1 MSVARPCWRTG
12 MQEAILDTFR
22 YGMRRIDGLRLSGRA
37 SARVAQVVRD
47 RRHRGDCV
55 TSNEVWNAE
64 HRSVVVAAFLGW
76 MLDAFDFFL
85 VVFVLRHLASDF
97 KTDITAVTL
106 GISLTLAMRP
116 IGAFLFGRLGDRY
129 GRRPALMASILLYSA
144 MELATAFA
152 PSLGVFIVL
161 RALYGVAMGGE
172 WGIGASL
179 AFETVP
185 VRSRGLVSG
194 ILQAGYPCGYL
205 LAAVVFGLLFD
216 HIGWRGMFVVGSA
229 PALLVLY
236 IFSRV
241 PESRTWAAGRA
252 QPDGHARRGLLAGLR
267 GHWMLTLYAILLM
280 TCFNFFRHGTQDL
293 YPTLLSAQRGFSAG
307 TVSEIAI
314 VYNVGAILGGML
326 FGTLSSRIG
335 RRRAIAIAAA
345 LSLLVLPFWAYS
357 TTAVT
362 LAIAAFAM
370 QFMVQGAWGVVPV
383 HLNELSPEGIRA
395 TFPGVVYQLGNL
407 LASFNA
413 TIQAS
418 VATTR
423 MSDGRPDYA
432 FALTLVCAVV
442 AVALVLL
449 ALLGPERRGVRFAA

>member
-1 MSVARPCWRTG
+1 
-12 MQEAILDTFR
+12 
-22 YGMRRIDGLRLSGRA
+22 
-37 SARVAQVVRD
+37 
-47 RRHRGDCV
+47 
-55 TSNEVWNAE
+55 
-64 HRSVVVAAFLGW
+64 

-85 VVFVLRHLASDF
+85 VVFVLRHLATDF

-106 GISLTLAMRP
+106 GIGVTLAMRP
-116 IGAFLFGRLGDRY
+116 LGAFLFGRFGDRY
-129 GRRPALMASILLYSA
+129 GRRPALIASILLYSA
-144 MELATAFA
+144 MELATAFS
-152 PSLGVFIVL
+152 PSLHVFIVL

-216 HIGWRGMFVVGSA
+216 RIGWRGMFVVGAA

-236 IFSRV
+236 IFSKV
-241 PESRTWAAGRA
+241 PESRTWTAGRA
-252 QPDGHARRGLLAGLR
+252 QPVKRGLLAGLK
-267 GHWMLTLYAILLM
+267 GHWMLTLYAIVLM
-280 TCFNFFRHGTQDL
+280 TCFNFFSHGTQDL
-293 YPTLLSAQRGFSAG
+293 YPTLLGAQRGFSAG
-307 TVSEIAI
+307 TISGIAV
-314 VYNVGAILGGML
+314 VYNIGAILGGML
-326 FGTLSSRIG
+326 FGSLSSRMG
-335 RRRAIAIAAA
+335 RRRAIALAAA

-413 TIQAS
+413 TLQAS
-418 VATTR
+418 VATTHL
-423 MSDGRPDYA
+423 SDGRPDYA
-432 FALTLVCAVV
+432 FALTLVCGVV

-449 ALLGPERRGVRFAA
+449 ALLGPERRDVRFMA

>member
-1 MSVARPCWRTG
+1 MG
-12 MQEAILDTFR
+12 MTSSEAWT
-22 YGMRRIDGLRLSGRA
+22 
-37 SARVAQVVRD
+37 AQ
-47 RRHRGDCV
+47 
-55 TSNEVWNAE
+55 S
-64 HRSVVVAAFLGW
+64 RSVVIASFLGW
-76 MLDAFDFFL
+76 TLDAFDFFL
-85 VVFVLRHLASDF
+85 VIFVLPRLAGDF
-97 KTDITAVTL
+97 RTDVTAVTV
-106 GISLTLAMRP
+106 GIGATLAMRP
-116 IGAFLFGRLGDRY
+116 VGAFLFGRFGDRY

-152 PSLGVFIVL
+152 PSLRVFIVL
-161 RALYGVAMGGE
+161 RALYGIAMGGE

-205 LAAVVFGLLFD
+205 LAAVVFGLLFAR
-216 HIGWRGMFVVGSA
+216 IGWRGMFVVGAA

-252 QPDGHARRGLLAGLR
+252 APAQHGLMAGLR
-267 GHWMLTLYAILLM
+267 GHWMLALYAIALM
-280 TCFNFFRHGTQDL
+280 TCFNSFSHGTQDL
-293 YPTLLSAQRGFSAG
+293 YPTLLRVQRGFSTG
-307 TVSEIAI
+307 TISAIAV
-314 VYNVGAILGGML
+314 VYNIGAILGGMA
-326 FGTLSSRIG
+326 FGTLSGRLG
-335 RRRAIAIAAA
+335 RRRAIALAAA

-357 TTAVT
+357 TTAVS

-383 HLNELSPEGIRA
+383 HLNELSPEGMRA

-407 LASFNA
+407 LTSFNG
-413 TIQAS
+413 TLQAALAAAYPS
-418 VATTR
+418 H
-423 MSDGRPDYA
+423 GRADYA
-432 FALTLVCAVV
+432 LSLTVVCGVV

-449 ALLGPERRGVRFAA
+449 ALLGPERRDARFTA

>member
-1 MSVARPCWRTG
+1 M
-12 MQEAILDTFR
+12 
-22 YGMRRIDGLRLSGRA
+22 
-37 SARVAQVVRD
+37 
-47 RRHRGDCV
+47 
-55 TSNEVWNAE
+55 TSNEVWKPE
-64 HRSVVVAAFLGW
+64 HRNVVVASFLGW

-97 KTDITAVTL
+97 RTGITAVTL

-116 IGAFLFGRLGDRY
+116 VGAFLFGRVADRY

-144 MELATAFA
+144 MELATAFSN
-152 PSLGVFIVL
+152 SLAVFVTL

-205 LAAVVFGLLFD
+205 LAAVVFGLFFD
-216 HIGWRGMFVVGSA
+216 RIGWRGMFVVGAA
-229 PALLVLY
+229 PALLVLF
-236 IFSRV
+236 IFSKV
-241 PESRTWAAGRA
+241 PESKTWEAARA
-252 QPDGHARRGLLAGLR
+252 RPAKRGLIAGLK
-267 GHWMLTLYAILLM
+267 GHWMLALYAILLM
-280 TCFNFFRHGTQDL
+280 TCFNFYSHGTQDL
-293 YPTLLSAQRGFSAG
+293 YPTLLSVQRGFSPHTISA
-307 TVSEIAI
+307 IAV
-314 VYNVGAILGGML
+314 VYNVGAILGGIL
-326 FGTLSSRIG
+326 FGSLSSRMG
-335 RRRAIAIAAA
+335 RRRAVALAAA

-383 HLNELSPEGIRA
+383 HLNELSPEGMRA

-413 TIQAS
+413 TLQAS
-418 VATTR
+418 IATTH
-423 MSDGRPDYA
+423 MSRGRPDYA
-432 FALTLVCAVV
+432 FALTLVCGVV

-449 ALLGPERRGVRFAA
+449 ALLGPERRGVEFVA

>member
-1 MSVARPCWRTG
+1 M
-12 MQEAILDTFR
+12 
-22 YGMRRIDGLRLSGRA
+22 
-37 SARVAQVVRD
+37 
-47 RRHRGDCV
+47 
-55 TSNEVWNAE
+55 TSNEVWTPE
-64 HRSVVVAAFLGW
+64 HRNVVVASFLGW

-116 IGAFLFGRLGDRY
+116 VGAFIFGRVGDRY

-144 MELATAFA
+144 MELATAFSS
-152 PSLGVFIVL
+152 SLAVFVTL
-161 RALYGVAMGGE
+161 RALYGIAMGGE

-216 HIGWRGMFVVGSA
+216 RIGWRGMFVVGAA

-236 IFSRV
+236 IFSKV
-241 PESRTWAAGRA
+241 PESKTWAAGRA
-252 QPDGHARRGLLAGLR
+252 QPVKRGLIAGLQ
-267 GHWMLTLYAILLM
+267 GHWMLTLYAIVLM
-280 TCFNFFRHGTQDL
+280 TCFNFFSHGTQDL
-293 YPTLLSAQRGFSAG
+293 YPTLLSAQRGFSAH
-307 TVSEIAI
+307 TISAIAV
-314 VYNVGAILGGML
+314 VYNVGAIVGGML
-326 FGTLSSRIG
+326 FGSLSTRMG
-335 RRRAIAIAAA
+335 RRRAIALAAA

-362 LAIAAFAM
+362 LAIAAFVM

-383 HLNELSPEGIRA
+383 HLNELSPEGMRA

-413 TIQAS
+413 TLQAS
-418 VATTR
+418 IATTHL
-423 MSDGRPDYA
+423 SNGRPDYA
-432 FALTLVCAVV
+432 FSLTLVCEVV
-442 AVALVLL
+442 AAALVLL
-449 ALLGPERRGVRFAA
+449 ALLGPERRGVEFVA

>member
-1 MSVARPCWRTG
+1 M
-12 MQEAILDTFR
+12 
-22 YGMRRIDGLRLSGRA
+22 
-37 SARVAQVVRD
+37 
-47 RRHRGDCV
+47 
-55 TSNEVWNAE
+55 TSSETWNAA
-64 HRSVVVAAFLGW
+64 HRNVVVASFLGW

-85 VVFVLRHLASDF
+85 VVFVLGHLASDF

-116 IGAFLFGRLGDRY
+116 VGAFLFGRFGDRY

-144 MELATAFA
+144 MELATAFSS
-152 PSLGVFIVL
+152 SLAVFVTL
-161 RALYGVAMGGE
+161 RALYGIAMGGE

-216 HIGWRGMFVVGSA
+216 RIGWRGMFVVGAA

-236 IFSRV
+236 IFSKV
-241 PESRTWAAGRA
+241 PESKIWEAGRA
-252 QPDGHARRGLLAGLR
+252 QPVKRGLLAGLQ
-267 GHWMLTLYAILLM
+267 GQWMLALYAIVLM
-280 TCFNFFRHGTQDL
+280 ACFNFFSHGTQDL
-293 YPTLLSAQRGFSAG
+293 YPTLLGAQRGFSPHTISA
-307 TVSEIAI
+307 IAV
-314 VYNVGAILGGML
+314 VYNIGAILGGML
-326 FGTLSSRIG
+326 FGSLSSRMG
-335 RRRAIAIAAA
+335 RRRAIALAAA

-362 LAIAAFAM
+362 LASAAFVM

-383 HLNELSPEGIRA
+383 HLNELSPEGMRA

-413 TIQAS
+413 TLQAS
-418 VATTR
+418 VATTHL
-423 MSDGRPDYA
+423 SHGRPDYA
-432 FALTLVCAVV
+432 FALTSVCGVV

-449 ALLGPERRGVRFAA
+449 ALLGPERRGVEFTA

>member
-1 MSVARPCWRTG
+1 MIS
-12 MQEAILDTFR
+12 
-22 YGMRRIDGLRLSGRA
+22 S
-37 SARVAQVVRD
+37 
-47 RRHRGDCV
+47 
-55 TSNEVWNAE
+55 EVWSAE
-64 HRSVVVAAFLGW
+64 QRSVVIATFLGW

-97 KTDITAVTL
+97 RTGLTEVTL

-116 IGAFLFGRLGDRY
+116 VGAFLFGRFADRY

-144 MELATAFA
+144 MELATAFS
-152 PSLGVFIVL
+152 PSLTVFIVL

-179 AFETVP
+179 AFESVP

-216 HIGWRGMFVVGSA
+216 RIGWRGMFVVGAA
-229 PALLVLY
+229 PAFLALY
-236 IFSRV
+236 IFSKV
-241 PESRTWAAGRA
+241 PESRTWTAGRA
-252 QPDGHARRGLLAGLR
+252 QPVKRGLLAGLK
-267 GHWMLTLYAILLM
+267 GHWMLTLYAIVLM
-280 TCFNFFRHGTQDL
+280 TCFNFFSHGTQDL
-293 YPTLLSAQRGFSAG
+293 YPTLLGAQRGFSAG
-307 TVSEIAI
+307 TISGIAV
-314 VYNVGAILGGML
+314 VYNIGAILGGML
-326 FGTLSSRIG
+326 FGSLSSRMG
-335 RRRAIAIAAA
+335 RRRAIALAAA

-413 TIQAS
+413 TLQAS
-418 VATTR
+418 VATTHL
-423 MSDGRPDYA
+423 SDGRPDYA
-432 FALTLVCAVV
+432 FALTLVCGVV

-449 ALLGPERRGVRFAA
+449 ALLGPERRDVRFMA